1 MKKEYYTVYSQSDD
15 MTFKMCNTY
24 REDGT
29 IASSEVVGFSYGE
42 YDDPNDIIDGLKA
55 IFE

>member
-1 MKKEYYTVYSQSDD
+1 MKKEYYTVYSRDED
-15 MTFKMCNTY
+15 MTFKMCDTY